1 MPFVSKKQMKLC
13 FALQR
18 QNKNKSW
25 NCQEWA
31 EKTDYSKL
39 PIYVPTKSKER
50 SSLSSSS
57 SMIPPSLS
65 KKSRSRS
72 KELRSLPP
80 SLSKKSKKNRNR
92 SRSRSRY

>member
-39 PIYVPTKSKER
+39 PIYVPTKS
-50 SSLSSSS
+50 
-57 SMIPPSLS
+57 
-65 KKSRSRS
+65 RS

-80 SLSKKSKKNRNR
+80 SLSKKSKR
-92 SRSRSRY
+92 SRSRSKELRSLQPSLNRKSRSKSRSRRRSRY